1 MKVAVTGASGL
12 IGTALVSHLQ
22 ARGDQ
27 VIRLVRRTPVQ
38 PDEVRWDPVTRDV
51 DLAGLAGTDAVV
63 HLAGAGVGDHRWTET
78 YKREILD
85 SRVNGTLAIA
95 RAVAALDPK
104 PRVLVSGSAMGFYG
118 DRGDEWLSEDSA
130 AGAGFLADVVT
141 AWEGAADAAR
151 AAGIRVVHP
160 RTSLVMSPSGGAFGR
175 LLPLVRLG
183 LGGPLGSGQQ
193 WWSWITLS
201 DEVRAITFLIDTH
214 VSGPVNLASAQP
226 LRQREIVAALG
237 RAAHRPTLLPAP
249 AFALRL
255 ALGEFAGDILASA
268 RLQPAVLTASGFTF
282 DYPDFDAAAAWV
294 LQR

>member
-12 IGTALVSHLQ
+12 IGTALVSHLR

-38 PDEVRWDPVTRDV
+38 PDEVRWDPVTRHV

>member
-27 VIRLVRRTPVQ
+27 VMRLVRRSPTQ
-38 PDEVRWDPVTRDV
+38 PDEVRWDPATRDV
-51 DLAGLAGTDAVV
+51 DLAGLSGTDAVV
-63 HLAGAGVGDHRWTET
+63 HLAGAGVGDHRWTEA
-78 YKREILD
+78 YKREILE

-95 RAVAALDPK
+95 EAMAALDPK
-104 PRVLVSGSAMGFYG
+104 PGVLVSGSAMGYYG

-141 AWEGAADAAR
+141 KWEGAADAAR
-151 AAGIRVVHP
+151 AAGIRVAHP

-193 WWSWITLS
+193 WWSWITMP
-201 DEVRAITFLIDTH
+201 DQVRAITFLIDKD

-226 LRQREIVAALG
+226 LRQREVVAALG

-268 RLQPAVLTASGFTF
+268 RLLPAVLTAAGFTF
-282 DYPDFDAAAAWV
+282 EHPDFEAAAAWV